1 MSTTRRSDIVGTFM
15 MLAIGSLLV
24 FPSVIQATVYSWR
37 DEKGTLQL
45 SNNIEDVPEAQR
57 AAARQFVSKLAAA
70 APPASSETPLP
81 RNAETTPANAEMHAY
96 ERGLAQGLQTAEQQ
110 VTLAG
115 ELAQAILAAAP
126 RPAPPRIILQQAGP
140 VIIRDVAPAYSLPPL
155 YGDARFYGTPG
166 WDFPRG
172 LYCGTS
178 SRFSST
184 QSLRCRRFVPHSH
197 FSPGGRRTNT
207 ELYFPQGHVSHR
219 GYLFGHSF
227 AVR

>member
-1 MSTTRRSDIVGTFM
+1 MSTTRRSNIVGTCM
-15 MLAIGSLLV
+15 MFAIGSLLA
-24 FPSVIQATVYSWR
+24 FPSLTQATVYSWR

-45 SNNIEDVPEAQR
+45 SNNVEEVPGAQR
-57 AAARQFVSKLAAA
+57 AAAHQFVSKLAAVT
-70 APPASSETPLP
+70 PVSSETPLP

-110 VTLAG
+110 ISLAG
-115 ELAQAILAAAP
+115 ELAQAILAATP
-126 RPAPPRIILQQAGP
+126 RPAPPRIILHQAGP
-140 VIIRDVAPAYSLPPL
+140 VIVRDVSPAYSFPSL
-155 YGDARFYGTPG
+155 YSYARFSGAPDR
-166 WDFPRG
+166 DFPRG
-172 LYCGTS
+172 PYCGTS
-178 SRFSST
+178 KRFSST

-197 FSPGGRRTNT
+197 FFPGRRRTNA